1 MRRDQPL
8 GQNARLDLLG
18 TDALAGFERAH
29 ALQQSLLEGAANR
42 HHLANQLHLRP
53 ERFVSA
59 REFLE
64 LPLGN
69 LYDDIVERRLET
81 CWRLASDV
89 VGDFIERVADRELG
103 GDLGNG
109 ESRRLRRQRRRA
121 RHAGIHLNDHH
132 ASVVGIHGELNIRS
146 AGLHAN
152 LADHSDGG
160 VTHRLIFTVGEG
172 LGRRYGDRVAS
183 GDAHGIEVL
192 DRTDDDDVVGQIA
205 HQLELVFLPA
215 KDGFLEQNFV
225 YGREVEAPSQQFE
238 QLFAVVGD
246 AAAGSTEGKRRAEN
260 DRETDLAAEVEA
272 IFQIVDQRRFRHL
285 EADLRHCIFEEQAVF
300 ALLDGVQLRS
310 DELGAE
316 LLEDPGVGQLDCEV
330 ERGLS
335 ANGGQ
340 DSEDAWLF
348 AGCEHLRFDA
358 DNLFEI
364 GDRERL
370 DVGAVGH
377 LRISHDGGW
386 VGVHQYH
393 FVAFRFERLAGLRA

>member
-1 MRRDQPL
+1 MRSDQPL

-42 HHLANQLHLRP
+42 HHLADGLHLGP
-53 ERFVSA
+53 ERFVNA
-59 REFLE
+59 GEFLE

-69 LYDDIVERRLET
+69 LYDDVVERRLKT

-89 VGDFIERVADRELG
+89 VGDFTERVAYRELG
-103 GDLGNG
+103 GDLGDG
-109 ESRRLRRQRRRA
+109 ESCRLRRQRRRA
-121 RHAGIHLNDHH
+121 RHAGVHLNDHH
-132 ASVVGIHGELNIRS
+132 ASVVGIHGELNIRPAS
-146 AGLHAN
+146 LHA
-152 LADHSDGG
+152 HG
-160 VTHRLIFTVGEG
+160 V
-172 LGRRYGDRVAS
+172 
-183 GDAHGIEVL
+183 EVL

-205 HQLELVFLPA
+205 HELELVFLPA
-215 KDGFLEQNFV
+215 KHGFLEQNFV
-225 YGREVEAPSQQFE
+225 YGREVEAASQQFE